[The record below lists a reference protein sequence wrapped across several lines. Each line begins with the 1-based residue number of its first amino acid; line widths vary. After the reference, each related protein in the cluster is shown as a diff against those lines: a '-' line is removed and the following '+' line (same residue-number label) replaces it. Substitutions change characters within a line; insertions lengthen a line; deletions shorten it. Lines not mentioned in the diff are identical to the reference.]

1 MRAASALATPG
12 NSSAAPGLSMV
23 RNSGRGTTWV
33 AIWRDSCPPRGM
45 SHYSRGGGDPNIVQH
60 GGHRRHAPVTATR
73 DRMRGSDMMAKIPL
87 TFACGLY
94 DRMLALY
101 TGEVQAE

>member
-1 MRAASALATPG
+1 
-12 NSSAAPGLSMV
+12 
-23 RNSGRGTTWV
+23 
-33 AIWRDSCPPRGM
+33 M

-73 DRMRGSDMMAKIPL
+73 DRMRGSDTMAKIPL

-94 DRMLALY
+94 DRMQSLFCLGKRRAFREKATRMPPELRRIYLPNAALM
-101 TGEVQAE
+101 AFAAFLSSCLIKCA